1 MEEGISIFIFNHG
14 RFGEEL
20 IKSAELIT
28 GKIEDIQAF
37 SLLPGMSIEEFYESV
52 KEPLLN
58 TKKQKLILCD
68 LFGGTP
74 CNVAMMMSL
83 QTEVEIIC
91 GVNLPMLIDVVL
103 SRGSGKALKDI
114 MNCALETGQK
124 SVSIPEKIKKG

>member
-1 MEEGISIFIFNHG
+1 MEEGISLFIFNHG

-37 SLLPGMSIEEFYESV
+37 SLLPGMSIEDFYESV

-58 TKKQKLILCD
+58 TEKQKLILCD

-83 QTEVEIIC
+83 QTDVEIVC

-114 MNCALETGQK
+114 VNGALETGQK

>member
-1 MEEGISIFIFNHG
+1 
-14 RFGEEL
+14 
-20 IKSAELIT
+20 
-28 GKIEDIQAF
+28 
-37 SLLPGMSIEEFYESV
+37 MSIEDFYESV

-58 TKKQKLILCD
+58 TEKQKLILCD

-83 QTEVEIIC
+83 QTDVEIVC

-114 MNCALETGQK
+114 MNSALETGHK